1 MASTL
6 NPCYFNSVASLA
18 LLVTAITIA
27 WLEIK
32 RITTLYSRSAAYL
45 LHAPSWAVHVIQ
57 ITCASVL
64 FACHVFAL
72 FGVVFMVSATSI
84 PPPAYSIPIPTPV
97 SQPDLFLFLLSVN
110 LQGKPVPYLVFS
122 ESALLA
128 TWLLLV
134 VSDNTTQGC
143 IATL

>member
-6 NPCYFNSVASLA
+6 NPCYFNSVASLV
-18 LLVTAITIA
+18 LLVTAISIA

-84 PPPAYSIPIPTPV
+84 PPPAYSIPMRKPSTV
-97 SQPDLFLFLLSVN
+97 SQPHLFLN
-110 LQGKPVPYLVFS
+110 LCL
-122 ESALLA
+122 
-128 TWLLLV
+128 
-134 VSDNTTQGC
+134 
-143 IATL
+143 